1 MIRQQQFVNLDANE
15 TVFFLRELEFV
26 KAQVYN
32 KQYPEYIWQYL
43 FPVDSSAGAGAEA
56 ITYRSYDSVG
66 VMKLMSSYSDDAP
79 RSDVFAKEFT
89 ATVKSI
95 RGAYGY
101 SIQDVRAAIFQNKPL
116 KTLKAD
122 AAMLAYMQAV
132 NDIAWFANGGAA
144 YGGLYGFLY
153 NPNTTKTNAPTGAW
167 LTGPK
172 STDLIIADITYAI
185 NRPKLLTKKIEI
197 VNTVI
202 LPVDCYAH
210 IASTPRSATSDTT
223 ILEFVQRTN
232 PTVTFLD
239 CNEVYQV
246 NPKPSGAASA
256 TNCLIA
262 YRRDPMKLE
271 LYIPQPFEQFPP
283 QERNM
288 EYVIN
293 THARIGGIAF
303 YYPLSMIILEQL

>member
-1 MIRQQQFVNLDANE
+1 MSRQYNFVNLDANE
-15 TVFFLRELEFV
+15 TIYFLRELEFV

-32 KQYPEYIWQYL
+32 KLYPEYMWQFL
-43 FPVDSSAGAGAEA
+43 FPVDSSAGPGAEA

-66 VMKLMSSYSDDAP
+66 VMKLMANYSDDAP
-79 RSDVFAKEFT
+79 RADVFAKEFT
-89 ATVKSI
+89 ATIKSI
-95 RGAYGY
+95 RGSYGY
-101 SIQDVRAAIFQNKPL
+101 SMQDVRASIYQNRPL

-122 AAMLAYMQAV
+122 AAMAAYMQAV
-132 NDIAWFANGGAA
+132 NDIAWFADGSGT

-153 NPNTTKTNAPTGAW
+153 NPNTTKTNAPVGAW

-172 STDLIIADITYAI
+172 TADQIIGDVNYAI
-185 NRPKLLTKKIEI
+185 TRPRVLTKKVEV

-202 LPVDCYAH
+202 MPVDCYAH
-210 IASTPRSATSDTT
+210 IASTPRSSTSDTT
-223 ILEFVQRTN
+223 ILEFLQRVH
-232 PTVTFLD
+232 PTVTFVD
-239 CNEVYQV
+239 CNEVAAV

-262 YRRDPMKLE
+262 YRRDPSKLE

-288 EYVIN
+288 EYIVN

-303 YYPLSMIILEQL
+303 YYPLSCIILEGL